1 MTTYRTN
8 FTYAAAS
15 SAFSPPATPTDSFT
29 ITGSAT
35 SNVYVLKMG
44 LSTTQGAL
52 GTNAWYLVKR
62 SAANTGGTH
71 AAPALVPYDSNNP
84 AASATVLQY
93 TVNPAALGAAV
104 GPVWNGWVNSPVV
117 TGQGMGIE
125 VDFMDM
131 FGQPLTLLSA
141 AEVLAWNFNGAAL
154 PAALS
159 VLAYVVWY
167 EVSKS

>member
-8 FTYAAAS
+8 YTYAAAS
-15 SAFSPPATPTDSFT
+15 TAFTPGVAPTDIFT

-52 GTNAWYLVKR
+52 GTNAWFLEKR
-62 SAANTGGTH
+62 SAANAGGTH
-71 AAPALVPYDSNNP
+71 AAVAAVPYDSNNP
-84 AASATVLQY
+84 AGTATVLQY

-104 GPVWNGWVNSPVV
+104 GPVWNGWVNSPAVA
-117 TGQGMGIE
+117 GQGSGIE
-125 VDFMDM
+125 VDFIDM
-131 FGQPLTLLSA
+131 FGQPLTLLSI

-154 PAALS
+154 PAGLS
-159 VLAYVVWY
+159 VLAYAVWY
-167 EVSKS
+167 ESSKS